1 MIKNSLVRIEV
12 LKNALESIAD
22 GMALTVVRTSR
33 SQNVRASMDFSTGI
47 LTGNGELIAQ
57 GQCIP
62 VHLGGMPVALEACVS
77 RYADTMSPGDVFVT
91 NDPYEGGS
99 HLPDIFL
106 FKPVFVDDMVVAYFC
121 AMTHHADVGGRVAA
135 GNACDSTE
143 IYQEGLRIP
152 PLRLF
157 NQGLLNDTLWRL
169 IEKAVRVPEI
179 VLADILSNIAAIDFG
194 EQEFRKVIKK
204 YGVEETKQVMEDL
217 LDYTETLARQA
228 ISMLPDGSW
237 TFTDY
242 IDNDG
247 FTEDRIAIVT
257 NLIKREDRLH
267 FDFTGTSDQVKG
279 SIQPVFATTK
289 AMVYAVVR
297 TVLGSLGYDIPNTQG
312 YFRPITVTAAEGSFV
327 NPRIPAAV
335 AARGLSCERIAQTVF
350 GVFSEMLPDKIPACA
365 GGAEVGASMSGY
377 QRSDDGW
384 KAWILMDFQMET
396 ARGGGPGKEGLDAH
410 YSGII
415 SIGNI
420 PAEQIEIEYP
430 VKLIQY
436 GFAPNTEGAGEYR
449 GGMGIVRE
457 WQYLAEETAVVVR
470 SDRQNNPPYGLQ
482 GGLASAPTQVILRR
496 VSQDDE
502 RMPSKFSFTAYEGD
516 RLCIKH
522 SGAGGW
528 GDPIIRSPDRVLEDV
543 VDEKVSVERAENVYG
558 VIVDIRNT
566 LVDENMTIQKRNAMA
581 TGSSSE

>member
-1 MIKNSLVRIEV
+1 MSNNVLAQIEV
-12 LKNALESIAD
+12 LKNSLESIAD

-33 SQNVRASMDFSTGI
+33 SHNVRASMDFSTGI
-47 LTGNGELIAQ
+47 LTGNGELVAQ

-62 VHLGGMPVALEACVS
+62 VHLGGMPVALEACVT
-77 RYADTMSPGDVFVT
+77 RYADTMQPGDVFIT

-106 FKPVFVDDMVVAYFC
+106 FKPVFIDDVPVAYFC
-121 AMTHHADVGGRVAA
+121 AMTHHADIGGRVAA

-179 VLADILSNIAAIDFG
+179 VLADLLSNIAAMDFG
-194 EQEFRKVIKK
+194 EHEFRKVIAK

-228 ISMLPDGSW
+228 IRSLPDGSW
-237 TFTDY
+237 SFTDY

-247 FTEDRIAIVT
+247 FTEEPIEIVT
-257 NLIKREDRLH
+257 TLSKFEDELH

-297 TVLGSLGYDIPNTQG
+297 TVLGSLGYDVPNTQG
-312 YFRPITVTAAEGSFV
+312 YFRPITVTAPEGCFV

-350 GVFSEMLPDKIPACA
+350 GVFARMLPDNIPACS

-377 QRSDDGW
+377 QQTEDGW

-396 ARGGGPGKEGLDAH
+396 ARGGGPGREGLDAH

-420 PAEQIEIEYP
+420 PAEQLEIEYP
-430 VKLIQY
+430 VKLVQY
-436 GFAPNTEGAGEYR
+436 GFTQDTEGAGEYR

-457 WQYLAEETAVVVR
+457 WKYLAEETAVVVR
-470 SDRQNNPPYGLQ
+470 SDRQRYTPYGLQ
-482 GGLASAPTQVILRR
+482 GGLASAPTEVILKK
-496 VSQDDE
+496 VDQTDQS
-502 RMPSKFSFTAYEGD
+502 MPSKFGFTALEGD
-516 RLCIKH
+516 GLCIKH

-528 GDPIIRSPDRVLEDV
+528 GNPMVRSPDRVLEDV
-543 VDEKVSVERAENVYG
+543 IDGKVSVQRAENIYG
-558 VIVDIRNT
+558 VVIDTKSFSVDWEMT
-566 LVDENMTIQKRNAMA
+566 LKKRDFI
-581 TGSSSE
+581 SEK